1 MHGNTTRALAGA
13 GVIRCTVGIAAG
25 VKPLRHA
32 AAFLC
37 ACPLADFD
45 DPDDDLLVRL
55 ANDESQAARE
65 LVARK
70 LPRVLALAQRLLGQR
85 ADAEDVAQEA
95 FVRVWK
101 QAPHWRRGQ
110 ARFDTWLHRV
120 VLNLCYDRLR
130 SARTVH
136 EQVVDELPDTADA
149 APTPEQ
155 QLGLVQHSDRVAAAL
170 ARLPTRQREALVL
183 QYYQDLPQADAAA
196 LMDVSVDALESLL
209 RRARTN
215 LRMQL
220 LKPERPR

>member
-1 MHGNTTRALAGA
+1 MLA
-13 GVIRCTVGIAAG
+13 
-25 VKPLRHA
+25 
-32 AAFLC
+32 
-37 ACPLADFD
+37 
-45 DPDDDLLVRL
+45 RL

-101 QAPHWRRGQ
+101 QAPTWRRGQ

-120 VLNLCYDRLR
+120 VLNLCHDRLR
-130 SARTVH
+130 SPRVTH
-136 EQVVDELPDTADA
+136 EQAVQDLPDVVDA

-155 QLGLVQHSDRVAAAL
+155 KLSQIQHGDRVAAAL

-183 QYYQDLPQADAAA
+183 YHYQELPQAEVAA
-196 LMDVSVDALESLL
+196 LMEISVDALESLL
-209 RRARTN
+209 RRARTQ
-215 LRMQL
+215 LRTQL
-220 LKPERPR
+220 LEPERPS